1 MNMLLQSC
9 ATNRVEFRYISSIN
23 SDDIPDFPQLEY
35 MSESEDGNY
44 ITVDSLWF
52 QKIAEYKIR
61 VEGLKET
68 LRDIE
73 AR

>member
-1 MNMLLQSC
+1 MLLQSC
-9 ATNRVEFRYISSIN
+9 ATNRVEFRYISIIN

-35 MSESEDGNY
+35 MSESEDGDY

-68 LRDIE
+68 LRELE

>member
-68 LRDIE
+68 LSDIE

>member
-61 VEGLKET
+61 LEGLKET
-68 LRDIE
+68 LSDIE

>member
-1 MNMLLQSC
+1 MLLQSC

-68 LRDIE
+68 LSDIE